1 MTNSFIVAGTGTDV
15 GKTFVTAVILDTLKR
30 MGKTNTVCKPIQ
42 TGTEFAPTDPDT
54 LGHLLPELTRL
65 SPEKEILYSF
75 CFPASPDFAGRLEGR
90 RIAACELTKTLQQT
104 ADESGVETFIAELAG
119 GIAVPLNESETNLD
133 LMSALNWPVILVTDA
148 HLGMI
153 NHTLLS
159 LWALRS
165 RNIKIAGLIVNRYQE
180 DLLCA
185 DNVRTVSAMGKVPI
199 LALIPQSD
207 TLPILEDS
215 PLHALFR

>member
-1 MTNSFIVAGTGTDV
+1 MTHSFIVAGTGTDV
-15 GKTFVTAVILDTLKR
+15 GKTFATAVILDTLRR

-42 TGTEFAPTDPDT
+42 TGTEFASTDPDT
-54 LGHLLPELTRL
+54 LGRLLPELTRL

-90 RIAACELTKTLQQT
+90 RITVCELTKTLQQT
-104 ADESGVETFIAELAG
+104 ADESGVEIFIAELAG
-119 GIAVPLNESETNLD
+119 GIAVPLNQSETNMD
-133 LMSALNWPVILVTDA
+133 LISALNWPVILVTDA

-185 DNVRTVSAMGKVPI
+185 DNVRTVATMGKVPI

-207 TLPILEDS
+207 TLPVLEDS